1 MVRKSS
7 YKILGLEPGADK
19 AGVKKA
25 YRRLAKKYH
34 PDVNATADAA
44 EKFLEITRAY
54 DELLGAKTIPH
65 QPDRSYD
72 KAEQIIRRER
82 EEAKARERAKAW
94 EKAKAREKAR
104 VREKAKAWERKR
116 VRQEEEADRRFRE
129 SGWYDV
135 LVLSKFAWH
144 LLLLTCSLA
153 AIVIPVIL
161 GLLIEPA
168 AFLATVYFVV
178 IGVFGLWH
186 IYSKRNTWFR
196 LGPLNTNREKF
207 IAYLKKIKWMR

>member
-1 MVRKSS
+1 MARTS
-7 YKILGLEPGADK
+7 YHKVLGLQPGAGK
-19 AGVKKA
+19 TEIKKA
-25 YRRLAKKYH
+25 YRHLAKKFH

-44 EKFLEITRAY
+44 EKFLEITKAY
-54 DELLGAKTIPH
+54 DELLGAKTIPYQH
-65 QPDRSYD
+65 DRSYD

-82 EEAKARERAKAW
+82 ERAKDRERAKT
-94 EKAKAREKAR
+94 REKAT

-129 SGWYDV
+129 SGWYDL

-144 LLLLTCSLA
+144 LLLLAGSIA
-153 AIVIPVIL
+153 SIIIPVIL

-168 AFLATVYFVV
+168 AFLATVYFVI

-196 LGPLNTNREKF
+196 LRPLNTNREKC

>member
-1 MVRKSS
+1 MARTS
-7 YKILGLEPGADK
+7 YHKVLGLQPGAGK
-19 AGVKKA
+19 TEIKKA
-25 YRRLAKKYH
+25 YRHLAKKFH
-34 PDVNATADAA
+34 PDVNDTADAA

-54 DELLGAKTIPH
+54 DELIGAKTIPY
-65 QPDRSYD
+65 QREQSYD

-82 EEAKARERAKAW
+82 EREKNQ
-94 EKAKAREKAR
+94 EKAT

-129 SGWYDV
+129 SGWYDL
-135 LVLSKFAWH
+135 LVLSKLAWH
-144 LLLLTCSLA
+144 LLLLTCSIA

-168 AFLATVYFVV
+168 AFLATVYFVI

-196 LGPLNTNREKF
+196 LRPLNTNREKF
-207 IAYLKKIKWMR
+207 MAYLKKIKWMR